1 MLLAFALI
9 LISGVLLFN
18 IVESKTED
26 KVPAVT
32 TEATSQKET
41 TNNYSSEVSKTD
53 TNFENTTKSNLI
65 NINTATIDELQ
76 KLNGIG
82 EAKAKAI
89 VDFRETNGLFPTV
102 KSIINVPGIGEKTLE
117 KIIDDITV

>member
-1 MLLAFALI
+1 MAFALI

>member
-41 TNNYSSEVSKTD
+41 TNNCSSEVSKTD